1 MATQRNRSLPAML
14 LLAVLAM
21 PWAQAALA
29 DSPLTSTDF
38 ASAYRDLPQMQALR
52 ANGLDPALQDW
63 LLDER
68 TPPDQAVA
76 VINAMGFGQDG
87 KGRNSIRLLVRL
99 RQSDPARFA
108 AFRAGQGS
116 GHLLLVVGYAW
127 AMDEYFDTGKAEAL
141 LRQAK
146 SRLPRSFTAAFVHA
160 MTEAQRRMDGPWCEV
175 YQGPKRVINRWG
187 PQPIDLRRQVIE
199 DTMRYIQLYS
209 EDCR

>member
-1 MATQRNRSLPAML
+1 MAIPAPRIGTSRLLAALLAL
-14 LLAVLAM
+14 LL
-21 PWAQAALA
+21 PFAALA

-38 ASAYRDLPQMQALR
+38 ASAYGDLPQLQAVR
-52 ANGLDPALQDW
+52 ARGLDTPLLDW

-76 VINAMGFGQDG
+76 VINALGFGKDG

-99 RQSDPARFA
+99 RETDPKRFA
-108 AFRAGQGS
+108 AFRKGQGS

-127 AMDEYFDTGKAEAL
+127 AMDEYFDTAKAESL
-141 LRQAK
+141 LRRAK
-146 SRLPRSFTAAFVHA
+146 ERLPGSFTVAFVLA

-187 PQPIDLRRQVIE
+187 PHPIDLRRQVIE
-199 DTMRYIQLYS
+199 DTMRYIDLYA